1 MSPAPTPQPP
11 RKRSADQSAAILVRM
26 PKLMR
31 NLLHRAAQRQGVS
44 VNQLVVAQLMPLLSD
59 ELQEL
64 KKTK

>member
-1 MSPAPTPQPP
+1 
-11 RKRSADQSAAILVRM
+11 M